1 MEAFPNMQ
9 ELSHHFLYKVTDG
22 KVTRKVPG
30 KELLGLESL
39 TQSME
44 GKSLEQCGCCLAIRM

>member
-1 MEAFPNMQ
+1 MQ
-9 ELSHHFLYKVTDG
+9 ELSHHFLYKVTDC

-44 GKSLEQCGCCLAIRM
+44 GKYLEQCGY

>member
-1 MEAFPNMQ
+1 MQ
-9 ELSHHFLYKVTDG
+9 ELSHHFLYKVTNS

-44 GKSLEQCGCCLAIRM
+44 VIYLEQYGCCLANRM